1 MPIDIFDTRTML
13 EAVRLMKPPR
23 TFLKDTFFPN
33 QRTFDTETVDI
44 DIVKGKRR
52 MAPLV
57 NPKNGGKVV
66 ERLGYTTNTYKAPMI
81 NPKMATTAEN
91 IMKRM
96 PGETIYSGMSP
107 DERAQQQLGFDLV
120 ELEDMITRRE
130 EWMCAQALF
139 NGKLDIK
146 GEGVN
151 DQIDFYL
158 TNKEALA
165 AAAKWNAATGDPLAD
180 LKRWRQTIIQKSG
193 INPDRVIMA
202 SNVVDVFVNNAK
214 VKDKLDLR
222 WMQNVQLSPQAF
234 PDGTTYLGRIA
245 ELALDIYSYDEWY
258 IDDDNIEK
266 PMIPANT
273 VWVGSTNTRF
283 EMLYGAYI
291 DLELGTLDLPRIP
304 RSWVTKDPST
314 RWLQMVSRP
323 LPLPKEIDS
332 MFVATVL

>member
-1 MPIDIFDTRTML
+1 
-13 EAVRLMKPPR
+13 
-23 TFLKDTFFPN
+23 
-33 QRTFDTETVDI
+33 
-44 DIVKGKRR
+44 
-52 MAPLV
+52 
-57 NPKNGGKVV
+57 
-66 ERLGYTTNTYKAPMI
+66 
-81 NPKMATTAEN
+81 
-91 IMKRM
+91 
-96 PGETIYSGMSP
+96 
-107 DERAQQQLGFDLV
+107 
-120 ELEDMITRRE
+120 MITRRE

-151 DQIDFYL
+151 EQIDFYL
-158 TNKEALA
+158 TNKEVLA

-202 SNVVDVFVNNAK
+202 SNVVDIFVNNAK

-258 IDDDNIEK
+258 IDEDGTEK

-291 DLELGTLDLPRIP
+291 DLELGVFDLPRIP
-304 RSWVTKDPST
+304 RSWITKDPST
-314 RWLQMVSRP
+314 RWLQVVSRP